1 MNQIKI
7 DTENSLTFDP
17 FRIPANINLAR
28 IHQKASMCGE
38 NEQKSDHCPCCGQ
51 NIQQKEISLCQN
63 RLDLAFLGQ
72 GIPLFFEMTQQLTL
86 IMLILFTLLG
96 IPSLIT
102 NVENHDCI
110 DEDNNFY
117 RISLSGLCEQ
127 NCPQNS
133 TDFLSITRLIHSN
146 NCETICSRIQDICL
160 KTQVLKMSFAN
171 KQFDETSKLV
181 QSILVLCSIFV
192 FKFAMIRVRISQ
204 ISTVRICDQEFISP
218 SDFTAMLTNLPINE
232 YNETELKDAL
242 LDFCYSFD
250 EKGQY
255 EIVKIIIAYD
265 ITSFVEYSREKIILE
280 KKIEKIENYFKQ
292 YKRYPRSLKNNQLNE
307 FKQRIKFFEEKLT
320 TIENEVENQNYAH
333 QTQVAFVTFQT
344 KEQLQSVLDQ
354 TKLSYWEELWIRFKY
369 YFIHRQD
376 QRGFYFKNRI
386 IIFCRAPEP
395 NDVFWENCGFNFR
408 YQFQKRILNFFVTI
422 IILGVSFTV
431 LLGLNILQSQNLSS
445 FDDSIMIIVTLVISL
460 IITIINQIIYYF
472 IKLLGQSE
480 KHFTKTHHD
489 VSVATKLAIVQFFN
503 SGIFTKVINILVYNF
518 QKEKP
523 DNYAATYAYS
533 RQGGVISDAF
543 FLIIVNSFFV
553 PILAYLDPLYF
564 YKLYQQ
570 QFFKVNNN
578 LNQIEANKIFEGP
591 SVLLYESYAYICL
604 SLWISLLFAPL
615 LPISL
620 LFCSLGLLLYYWIQK
635 YLLLRRNSKP
645 PFQSFHLNRE
655 MMNLFELSPIILAV
669 GQLWTDYVFSSSSAV
684 LTINFISFGF
694 SCLELITPATRI
706 SKLFDKKQNIFTEKD
721 RYQDVYLKLSTDYD
735 RTNPLTQQQAIL
747 EFIKAKTLIDFNYQ
761 QPQVMDTKTALYK
774 YAQLGGVQFMKNTI
788 SLKLKISMMRKIKLI
803 RKARQALAVAQRQQD
818 EEISQDQQEPI
829 YTQTPEYM
837 IINKNISFR
846 QNSLNI
852 STDNDNNNK
861 FQEAHKYNFSRFL
874 SPNKFQ
880 S

>member
-7 DTENSLTFDP
+7 DAENSLTFDP
-17 FRIPANINLAR
+17 FRIPASIALAK
-28 IHQKASMCGE
+28 IHQKASICGE

-51 NIQQKEISLCQN
+51 HIQQREISLCQN

-72 GIPLFFEMTQQLTL
+72 GMPLFFEMTSQLIL
-86 IMLILFTLLG
+86 IVLILFTVLG
-96 IPSLIT
+96 IPSLIA
-102 NVENHDCI
+102 NIQNHDCI
-110 DEDNNFY
+110 GEENMFY
-117 RISLSGLCEQ
+117 KLSLNGLCKQ
-127 NCPQNS
+127 NCPQNT
-133 TDFLSITRLIHSN
+133 TDFLSITKLVHSN
-146 NCETICSRIQDICL
+146 DCQTICAKIVDICL
-160 KTQVLKMSFAN
+160 ETSVLKMSYAN

-181 QSILVLCSIFV
+181 QSILVLCSILM

-204 ISTVRICDQEFISP
+204 RSTVRICDQEFISP

-232 YNETELKDAL
+232 YNEAELKDAL
-242 LDFCYSFD
+242 LDFCYQFD

-265 ITSFVEYSREKIILE
+265 ITSFVECSREKMSLE
-280 KKIEKIENYFKQ
+280 KKIEKIENYYKQ
-292 YKRYPRSLKNNQLNE
+292 YGRYPRSLKTNQFSVLKE
-307 FKQRIKFFEEKLT
+307 RIMVLDQKLM
-320 TIENEVENQNYAH
+320 TIENEVENQQYAH

-344 KEQLQSVLDQ
+344 KEQLQNVLDQ

-369 YFIHRQD
+369 YLINRQD

-395 NDVFWENCGFNFR
+395 NDVFWENCGFNFQ
-408 YQFQKRILNFFVTI
+408 YQFQKRILNFFITI
-422 IILGVSFTV
+422 FILGASFTI

-445 FDDSIMIIVTLVISL
+445 FDDVIMIIVTLVISL

-518 QKEKP
+518 ENDKA
-523 DNYAATYAYS
+523 DNYAATYSYS

-543 FLIIVNSFFV
+543 FLLIVNSFFV
-553 PILAYLDPLYF
+553 PIFAYLDPLYL
-564 YKLYQQ
+564 YKQYQQ
-570 QFFKVNNN
+570 YFFKVDNNF
-578 LNQIEANKIFEGP
+578 NQIEANKIFEGP
-591 SVLLYESYAYICL
+591 SVLLYEQYSYICL

-620 LFCSLGLLLYYWIQK
+620 LFCSSGLLLYYWIQK

-669 GQLWTDYVFSSSSAV
+669 GQMWTDYIFNSSSAI
-684 LTINFISFGF
+684 LTVNFISLGF

-706 SKLFDKKQNIFTEKD
+706 SKLFDKKGNIFTEKD
-721 RYQDVYLKLSTDYD
+721 RYQDVYLKLPTDYD
-735 RTNPLTQQQAIL
+735 RTNPLTQQNAIL
-747 EFIKAKTLIDFNYQ
+747 EFIKAKTLIDTNYI

-774 YAQLGGVQFMKNTI
+774 YAQMGGVQFMRNTI

-803 RKARQALAVAQRQQD
+803 RKARQIAAVIQQQQD

-829 YTQTPEYM
+829 YSQTPEYM
-837 IINKNISFR
+837 IVNKNINLR
-846 QNSLNI
+846 KNSLNI
-852 STDNDNNNK
+852 STDNDYNNK
-861 FQEAHKYNFSRFL
+861 FQDAQNYNFSKFL
-874 SPNKFQ
+874 SPNKFEN
-880 S
+880 

>member
-1 MNQIKI
+1 MNQNKI
-7 DTENSLTFDP
+7 DAESSLTFDP
-17 FRIPANINLAR
+17 FRIPASINQAK

-38 NEQKSDHCPCCGQ
+38 NEEKSDHCPCCGQ
-51 NIQQKEISLCQN
+51 HIQQREIQLCQN

-86 IMLILFTLLG
+86 MVFILFTMFG
-96 IPSLIT
+96 IPSLI
-102 NVENHDCI
+102 NNIENHDCI
-110 DEDNNFY
+110 AEDNKFY
-117 RISLSGLCEQ
+117 QISLNGLCES

-133 TDFLSITRLIHSN
+133 TDFILITKLTHSN
-146 NCETICSRIQDICL
+146 ECKTICVKIKDICL
-160 KTQVLKMSFAN
+160 ETSVIQMSFAN
-171 KQFDETSKLV
+171 KQFDETSKFV
-181 QSILVLCSIFV
+181 QSILVLCSILV
-192 FKFAMIRVRISQ
+192 FKFAMIRIRISQ
-204 ISTVRICDQEFISP
+204 RNTARICDQEFVSP
-218 SDFTAMLTNLPINE
+218 SDFTAMLTNLPRNE
-232 YNETELKDAL
+232 YNEAELKDAL
-242 LDFCYSFD
+242 LDFCYQFD
-250 EKGQY
+250 NKGQY

-265 ITSFVEYSREKIILE
+265 ITSFVEFSREKMTLE
-280 KKIEKIENYFKQ
+280 KKIEKIENYNKQ
-292 YKRYPRSLKNNQLNE
+292 YHRYPRSLKTNQLNDI
-307 FKQRIKFFEEKLT
+307 KQRIVFLDEKLT
-320 TIENEVENQNYAH
+320 KIENEVEQQQYAH

-369 YFIHRQD
+369 YFINRQD

-395 NDVFWENCGFNFR
+395 NDVFWENCGFNFQ
-408 YQFQKRILNFFVTI
+408 YQLQKRILNFFITI
-422 IILGVSFTV
+422 FILGASFTI

-445 FDDSIMIIVTLVISL
+445 YDDAIMIFVTLVISL
-460 IITIINQIIYYF
+460 IITIINQIIYHV

-518 QKEKP
+518 ENDKP

-543 FLIIVNSFFV
+543 FLLIVNSFFV
-553 PILAYLDPLYF
+553 PIFAYLDPLYYTF
-564 YKLYQQ
+564 INYIID
-570 QFFKVNNN
+570 NT

-591 SVLLYESYAYICL
+591 SVLLYEHYSYICL

-620 LFCSLGLLLYYWIQK
+620 LFCSSGLLIYYWIQK

-669 GQLWTDYVFSSSSAV
+669 GQFWADYTFSSGSV
-684 LTINFISFGF
+684 ILTINFISLGF

-706 SKLFDKKQNIFTEKD
+706 SKLFDKKSNLYTEKD
-721 RYQDVYLKLSTDYD
+721 RYSDVYLKLPTDYD
-735 RTNPLTQQQAIL
+735 RTNPLTQQNAIL
-747 EFIKAKTLIDFNYQ
+747 EFIKAKTLTDCNYQ

-774 YAQLGGVQFMKNTI
+774 YVHLGGSQFMKNTI
-788 SLKLKISMMRKIKLI
+788 SLKLKVSFMRKIKLI
-803 RKARQALAVAQRQQD
+803 RKARQVAAMAQQQQD

-829 YTQTPEYM
+829 YTQTPEY
-837 IINKNISFR
+837 IIVNQNISLR
-846 QNSLNI
+846 QNSFVN
-852 STDNDNNNK
+852 STHNENNNK
-861 FQEAHKYNFSRFL
+861 FQDAHIYNFSKFL
-874 SPNKFQ
+874 NPNKFEN
-880 S
+880 